1 MKAMLL
7 CAGMGS
13 RLGDLTTTLPKPL
26 LRANGQPILGYIL
39 ENLRTHGFHEV
50 TINLHHGADQIR
62 RALHSAPDHGLDI
75 RFSEEPFLLGTA
87 GAVKKVAEH
96 FAGEEC
102 FLVHYGDIVTD
113 QNLGALVEQH
123 LAKNALLTLLAHHR
137 SRSNSAISLDSS
149 LRVTEFHERPPESFW
164 ETTPSA
170 WVNSGV
176 MVVSPSVL
184 AEIPEGI
191 HADWPKDIF
200 PRILPSGRLFAHPLD
215 GYRIAVDSPDR
226 LNQLDKDISS
236 GRFKGKSLPL
246 HSH

>member
-1 MKAMLL
+1 M
-7 CAGMGS
+7 
-13 RLGDLTTTLPKPL
+13 
-26 LRANGQPILGYIL
+26 
-39 ENLRTHGFHEV
+39 
-50 TINLHHGADQIR
+50 TINLHHGATQIR
-62 RALHSAPDHGLDI
+62 QALHAASDHGLDI
-75 RFSEEPFLLGTA
+75 RFSEEPSLMGTA
-87 GAVKKVAEH
+87 GAVKKAASH

-113 QNLGALVEQH
+113 QNLGLLVQRHLEKDALV
-123 LAKNALLTLLAHHR
+123 TLLAHHR

-176 MVVSPSVL
+176 MVVSQSVL
-184 AEIPEGI
+184 AEIPENT

-215 GYRIAVDSPDR
+215 GYRIAVDSSDR
-226 LNQLDKDISS
+226 LHQLDKDICS
-236 GRFKGKSLPL
+236 GRFNGRSIPL
-246 HSH
+246 HCP